1 MTAPKPRPE
10 HNPPSPDSEA
20 DNPSPPERDD
30 GFFKRVGR
38 VLREPIHPSKREPI
52 HPSESEEIVIMP
64 GEGEDSSERN

>member
-38 VLREPIHPSKREPI
+38 VLREPIHPS
-52 HPSESEEIVIMP
+52 ESEEIVIMP